1 MDYVISDL
9 HFNHEQ
15 IIGFERTEFKTI
27 EEHNNYLI
35 KVWNQTIVNKEDTV
49 YVLGDIGF
57 HSREGIKELISQLRG
72 HKILIKG
79 NHDTYTNAFYKSVGF
94 DEVYDHPI
102 YYNNKIILSHEPV
115 KEALNNE
122 YIYNIHGHLHNEM
135 ILENCGNYICV
146 SAKYINY
153 KPMKLTLLNNKL
165 RNTASRKESLGNEW
179 YFEYYSFLKYDLV
192 FNEEKQRLD
201 SNQTLLNKSPRDL
214 TIRKIKQIEIL
225 DKPDNK
231 YPYPEKE
238 LEKIKSLV
246 TENKLIYLEENNIN
260 QLLVNICKVFKSNNI
275 QVRKLYI
282 DKNKEFILV
291 NNIVKVELS

>member
-1 MDYVISDL
+1 
-9 HFNHEQ
+9 
-15 IIGFERTEFKTI
+15 
-27 EEHNNYLI
+27 
-35 KVWNQTIVNKEDTV
+35 
-49 YVLGDIGF
+49 
-57 HSREGIKELISQLRG
+57 
-72 HKILIKG
+72 
-79 NHDTYTNAFYKSVGF
+79 
-94 DEVYDHPI
+94 
-102 YYNNKIILSHEPV
+102 
-115 KEALNNE
+115 
-122 YIYNIHGHLHNEM
+122 M